1 MSKKHGHRKKH
12 RAKARKPP
20 LCPACHSPAD
30 GSPASLLGSLAAVL
44 TACEDSGMAVK
55 FAHGAAMTR
64 QGYVLP
70 LGEGQWAARTL
81 LYTEFTRPVD
91 PDDLDD

>member
-1 MSKKHGHRKKH
+1 VSKKHGHRKKH

-20 LCPACHSPAD
+20 LCPRCHAPAD
-30 GSPASLLGSLAAVL
+30 GTPAALLGSLAAAL
-44 TACEDSGMAVK
+44 SACEDAGMAVK
-55 FAHGAAMTR
+55 FAHGAAITR

-81 LYTEFTRPVD
+81 LYTEFAGARA
-91 PDDLDD
+91 LDDGDD